1 MARYTVV
8 WYNNVRY
15 ISGTDEQMDTEK
27 LQNKYLPMTEA
38 AYYVL
43 ISLNKPR
50 HGYGIMQHVNDI
62 TNERISIGAGT
73 MYGNLS
79 RMEKEGLINSVAEE
93 NRKKIYEIS
102 EKGKIVLKLEIT
114 RLEELLNHGKSEM
127 GNSK

>member
-1 MARYTVV
+1 
-8 WYNNVRY
+8 
-15 ISGTDEQMDTEK
+15 MDTKK
-27 LQNKYLPMTEA
+27 LENKYLPMTEA

-62 TNERISIGAGT
+62 TNKRIKIGAGT

-93 NRKKIYEIS
+93 ERKKIYEIS

>member
-1 MARYTVV
+1 
-8 WYNNVRY
+8 
-15 ISGTDEQMDTEK
+15 MDTKK
-27 LQNKYLPMTEA
+27 LENKYLPMTEA

-62 TNERISIGAGT
+62 TNERIKIGAGT

-93 NRKKIYEIS
+93 ERKKIYEIS
-102 EKGKIVLKLEIT
+102 EKGKNVLKLEIK
-114 RLEELLNHGKSEM
+114 RLEELLNHGKIEM
-127 GNSK
+127 GNSNERS

>member
-1 MARYTVV
+1 
-8 WYNNVRY
+8 
-15 ISGTDEQMDTEK
+15 MDTKKLEK
-27 LQNKYLPMTEA
+27 KYLPLTEA

-50 HGYGIMQHVNDI
+50 HGYGIMQHVEEI
-62 TNERISIGAGT
+62 TDGRIKIGAGT

-102 EKGKIVLKLEIT
+102 EKGKIIMRLEME
-114 RLEELLNHGKSEM
+114 RLEELLSLGKSEM
-127 GNSK
+127 RD

>member
-1 MARYTVV
+1 
-8 WYNNVRY
+8 
-15 ISGTDEQMDTEK
+15 MDTKK

-62 TNERISIGAGT
+62 TNERINIGAGT

-93 NRKKIYEIS
+93 DRKKIYEIS
-102 EKGKIVLKLEIT
+102 EKGKIVLELEIT

>member
-1 MARYTVV
+1 
-8 WYNNVRY
+8 
-15 ISGTDEQMDTEK
+15 MDTK
-27 LQNKYLPMTEA
+27 KIQKKYLPLTEA

-50 HGYGIMQHVNDI
+50 HGYGIMQHVEEI
-62 TNERISIGAGT
+62 TNGRIKIGAGT

-79 RMEKEGLINSVAEE
+79 RMEKEGLITSVAEE
-93 NRKKIYEIS
+93 DRKKIYEIS
-102 EKGKIVLKLEIT
+102 EKGKIVLKLERT

>member
-1 MARYTVV
+1 MYQLGLEINMHTK
-8 WYNNVRY
+8 
-15 ISGTDEQMDTEK
+15 K
-27 LQNKYLPMTEA
+27 LQKKYLPLTEA

-62 TNERISIGAGT
+62 TNSRIKIGAGT

-93 NRKKIYEIS
+93 DRKKIYRLS
-102 EKGKIVLKLEIT
+102 EKGKKVIELEIK
-114 RLEELLNHGKSEM
+114 RLEELLNHGKNEM
-127 GNSK
+127 GC